1 MEKDIVYKPL
11 PEEVTIKKSE
21 IDGLGLFATRDI
33 EEGHE
38 FGVSH
43 ISDYRFEGGYIRTPL
58 GGFVNHSDTPNVE
71 LVPSIRE
78 QWRILK
84 AIKNISEGEEIT
96 TKYSLY
102 RIEKE
107 DEKD

>member
-1 MEKDIVYKPL
+1 MYKPL

-33 EEGHE
+33 EKGHE

-58 GGFVNHSDTPNVE
+58 GGFVNHSNTPNAK
-71 LVPSIRE
+71 LVPNTRE
-78 QWRILK
+78 QWRTLK
-84 AIKNISEGEEIT
+84 STKNILEGEEIT
-96 TKYSLY
+96 TRYSLY
-102 RIEKE
+102 RFEE
-107 DEKD
+107 